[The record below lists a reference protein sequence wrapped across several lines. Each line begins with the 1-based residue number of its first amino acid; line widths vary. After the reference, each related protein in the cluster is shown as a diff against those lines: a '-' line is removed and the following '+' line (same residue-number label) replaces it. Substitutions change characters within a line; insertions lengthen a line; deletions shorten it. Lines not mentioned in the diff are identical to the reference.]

1 MRIMTCDQLRRF
13 DRFAIEQLGI
23 PSLVLMENAG
33 RGCAERIA
41 AMQPRRVWILCGR
54 GNNGGDGLVIA
65 RHLQIANVPCLI
77 LLLDEVERLSPDAAT
92 NFQIAMRLEIAWVVL
107 RNATEFNDHTADPSD
122 VIVDALLGTG
132 SQGSPRG
139 LYAAAIQWA
148 NRQICRRVAIDLPSG
163 LDADSGAI
171 AGECFQ
177 ADETLTMVA
186 WKPAFA
192 KLVGMPP
199 VGNITI
205 LHIGVSP
212 DARSFVQIE

>member
-1 MRIMTCDQLRRF
+1 MTCDELRRF
-13 DRFAIEQLGI
+13 DRFATEQLGI

-41 AMQPRRVWILCGR
+41 TRQPRRVWILCGR

-65 RHLQIANVPCLI
+65 RHLKVANVRCQI
-77 LLLDEVERLSPDAAT
+77 LLLDDVDRLSPDAAV
-92 NFQIAMRLEIAWVVL
+92 NFRIATRLEIPWAVI
-107 RNATEFNDHTADPSD
+107 READEFNDHEADPHD
-122 VIVDALLGTG
+122 LIVDALLGTG

-139 LYAAAIQWA
+139 LYAAAIQWG
-148 NRQICRRVAIDLPSG
+148 NRQVCRRVAIDLPSG
-163 LDADSGAI
+163 LAADSGVI

-192 KLVGMPP
+192 RLAGMPP

-205 LHIGVSP
+205 LHIGVPS
-212 DARSFVQIE
+212 DSHSCAQSE